1 MKKYLTI
8 TNVKIEEANAFSSPY
23 TVGFPAITS
32 FLGFMHR
39 LQREL
44 SDEYTDLKLNKIGI
58 ICNDFDLRVYKDSQ
72 LFYSNLSVI
81 EKRHPLLG
89 TGKTD
94 SFIEEPLCNLEVS
107 LLIEYDGVRKLK
119 ESQFIEDVETLL
131 HSRMKIASGNI
142 ISYKNVFLKRID
154 DNSENDDKKFL
165 RSLNKGFSIINRKS
179 LIENDMIQNSI
190 NAFDS
195 VISFIQVNTKAEID
209 EKEVVEWSRSKKL
222 SNGWFVP
229 ISVGYQGLDELKHV
243 ENQRNNDYLHR
254 FAEAIVTL
262 GEFVMPYRLD
272 SIDQMLWQ
280 YEYDEIN
287 NLYICK

>member
-8 TNVKIEEANAFSSPY
+8 TNLKIEEANAFSSPY
-23 TVGFPAITS
+23 TVGFPAITA

-44 SDEYTDLKLNKIGI
+44 SKDFTDLKLNKIGI

-72 LFYSNLSVI
+72 MYNSSLSVI

-89 TGKTD
+89 NGKTD
-94 SFIEEPLCNLEVS
+94 SFIESPLCNLEVT
-107 LLIEYDGVRKLK
+107 LLMEYDGVKKLEETNFIADVEFLLSSKLK
-119 ESQFIEDVETLL
+119 
-131 HSRMKIASGNI
+131 IAGGNI
-142 ISYKNVFLKRID
+142 VSYKNIFLKRID
-154 DNSENDDKKFL
+154 EESENDDKKFL
-165 RSLNKGFSIINRKS
+165 RSLNKGFSIINRRF
-179 LIENDMIQNSI
+179 LIENDMIQNST

-195 VISFIQVNTKAEID
+195 VISFIQINTKASID
-209 EKEVVEWSRSKKL
+209 EKEVVEWTRSKKL
-222 SNGWFVP
+222 NNGWFVP
-229 ISVGYQGLDELKHV
+229 ISVGYQGLDTLKHV
-243 ENQRNNDYLHR
+243 KNQRNNDYLHR